1 MPDSSPVKQKQLA
14 MVDDELPADPWN
26 WSAQWLYMYLEQTA
40 IFEVD
45 YEMETE
51 EAKKSAELWVQNEHR
66 DERESSA

>member
-1 MPDSSPVKQKQLA
+1 
-14 MVDDELPADPWN
+14 
-26 WSAQWLYMYLEQTA
+26 MYLEQTA